1 MARDE
6 INAFLGAGTT
16 YEGRLHFQ
24 GSVRIDGAFLGE
36 ITSEGSLVVGREA
49 NIQGTIQ
56 VGQLVLSGRVEG
68 DVRASERVVLHKT
81 AVLHGA
87 IRSPRLVMEDGAV
100 LEGTV
105 TMIPGSAE
113 AALAPADVSSAES
126 GAGAAATPADAVVL
140 AGALLAKPAPPRVK
154 SGTSG
159 LERALTAFFRPRK
172 TLQSD

>member
-49 NIQGTIQ
+49 NIQGNIQ

-68 DVRASERVVLHKT
+68 DVRAAERVVLHKT
-81 AVLHGA
+81 AVLHGTV
-87 IRSPRLVMEDGAV
+87 RSPRLVMEDGAV

-105 TMIPGSAE
+105 TMIPAPPGV
-113 AALAPADVSSAES
+113 ALGQADVSSVEPLD
-126 GAGAAATPADAVVL
+126 GDMAGPADAMVL
-140 AGALLAKPAPPRVK
+140 ARAVVAKPAPTRVK

-159 LERALTAFFRPRK
+159 LARALAAFIRPIK
-172 TLQSD
+172 ALQSD